1 MRVLSQRSLKTPL
14 VLFLILSVIV
24 GSVAVARF
32 GKSVTSAGPLDLAG
46 VNNFAILVNTYTNAG
61 PGTILNGDLGY
72 TVPPA
77 NPPTVT
83 GTTFTSTSPTYISA
97 EAIQAKLIASANDP
111 AQSGAC
117 TTTLTAATVLDS
129 LPQPLT
135 PGVYCIAGAVSV
147 NTVTTL
153 SGDGGYIFR
162 MGGALNTVAGS
173 IVKLAGNA
181 KADNVFWVPIG
192 ATTLGANSAFAG
204 NVLSNAAI
212 TVGTKVSMDGRI
224 LSNGAVTTGPFDT
237 ITTPKGITPPVD
249 TTPPVITLLGANP
262 QIIQVG
268 GIYVEFGATVS
279 DPDNVG
285 LVAII
290 DSSAVN
296 TSVVGSYLV
305 TYDSVD
311 PAGNHATQVARIVSV
326 VAISLS
332 GPVIT
337 LSDQASCQTLGGAW
351 TDASSTCTVSTLTIN
366 SGNTLVIA
374 SNVTLSNTGLVTD
387 LGTITNGGPVTN
399 SGTITI
405 GPTGILTT
413 TNTFS
418 NTGTITSSGTIT
430 NNGPLTNG

>member
-1 MRVLSQRSLKTPL
+1 MKKILL
-14 VLFLILSVIV
+14 VLPIVIALISAGFLTTRTS
-24 GSVAVARF
+24 AVA
-32 GKSVTSAGPLDLAG
+32 SPSLDLTG
-46 VNNFAILVNTYTNAG
+46 VSNFAILVNTCTISGAG
-61 PGTILNGDLGY
+61 TVLLGDLGY
-72 TVPPA
+72 TVPRA
-77 NPPTVT
+77 NPPTVFGST
-83 GTTFTSTSPTYISA
+83 LTSTSPTYISA
-97 EAIQAKLIASANDP
+97 EATQANLIASANNP
-111 AQSGAC
+111 TLTGPC

-153 SGDGGYIFR
+153 SGDGAYIFR

-173 IVKLAGNA
+173 IVELAGNA

-249 TTPPVITLLGANP
+249 TTPPVITLFGANP

-305 TYDSVD
+305 TYDAVD
-311 PAGNHATQVARIVSV
+311 PAGNHATQVTRIVSV
-326 VAISLS
+326 AAIALS
-332 GPVIT
+332 GAVIT

-366 SGNTLVIA
+366 SGNTLA
-374 SNVTLSNTGLVTD
+374 
-387 LGTITNGGPVTN
+387 
-399 SGTITI
+399 
-405 GPTGILTT
+405 
-413 TNTFS
+413 
-418 NTGTITSSGTIT
+418 
-430 NNGPLTNG
+430 

>member
-83 GTTFTSTSPTYISA
+83 GTTFTSTSPTYVSA

-153 SGDGGYIFR
+153 SGDGAYIFR

-173 IVKLAGNA
+173 IVELAGNA
-181 KADNVFWVPIG
+181 KA
-192 ATTLGANSAFAG
+192 
-204 NVLSNAAI
+204 
-212 TVGTKVSMDGRI
+212 
-224 LSNGAVTTGPFDT
+224 
-237 ITTPKGITPPVD
+237 
-249 TTPPVITLLGANP
+249 
-262 QIIQVG
+262 
-268 GIYVEFGATVS
+268 
-279 DPDNVG
+279 DNVG

-290 DSSAVN
+290 DSSAVK
-296 TSVVGSYLV
+296 TGVVGSYLV
-305 TYDSVD
+305 TYDAVD
-311 PAGNHATQVARIVSV
+311 PAGNHATQVTRIVSV
-326 VAISLS
+326 VAIVSTPS
-332 GPVIT
+332 AAVIT
-337 LSDQASCQTLGGAW
+337 LSGQASCQTLGGTW
-351 TDASSTCTVSTLTIN
+351 TSASSTCTVTTLTIN

-430 NNGPLTNG
+430 NNGPVTNGLTGTITSSGLITNTLTGTITNLGTITNSGPVTNAGTITNSGTLTNSGPITNSGHIINSAAITNSAVITNSGSISDSCGGSIGGVVVGNPIINACVP